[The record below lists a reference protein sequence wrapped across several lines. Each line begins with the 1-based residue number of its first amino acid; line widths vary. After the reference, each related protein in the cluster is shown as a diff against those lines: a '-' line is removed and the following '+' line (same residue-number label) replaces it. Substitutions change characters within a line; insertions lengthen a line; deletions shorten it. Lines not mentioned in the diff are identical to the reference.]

1 LKILCAAVST
11 IKGKEGAIPA
21 TIGTLSRYNGRQVR
35 LYACV
40 IGLVHGE
47 VSQWGIEDGEAS
59 AIIDTSNLE
68 NVSLQK
74 GNWYRFIGEVAGTA
88 VRGVPAVTLIIHP
101 HQVDGY
107 SGVIYTKCIMNRDR
121 FIGSIDTLVG
131 HATQQ

>member
-1 LKILCAAVST
+1 M
-11 IKGKEGAIPA
+11 
-21 TIGTLSRYNGRQVR
+21 
-35 LYACV
+35 
-40 IGLVHGE
+40 IGLVYGE

-59 AIIDTSNLE
+59 AIVDTSNLE

-88 VRGVPAVTLIIHP
+88 VRGVPAVILIIHP

-107 SGVIYTKCIMNRDR
+107 SGPIYTKCILNRDR
-121 FIGSIDTLVG
+121 FIESIDTLVG